1 MEGCNFGLGA
11 VCHQF
16 SIIGA
21 YSMVGM
27 GTVITKNT
35 QITPGKIYVGS
46 PAKYLKENLIGLER
60 SNITIDQ
67 LNKLITQYETL

>member
-1 MEGCNFGLGA
+1 
-11 VCHQF
+11 
-16 SIIGA
+16 
-21 YSMVGM
+21 MVGM